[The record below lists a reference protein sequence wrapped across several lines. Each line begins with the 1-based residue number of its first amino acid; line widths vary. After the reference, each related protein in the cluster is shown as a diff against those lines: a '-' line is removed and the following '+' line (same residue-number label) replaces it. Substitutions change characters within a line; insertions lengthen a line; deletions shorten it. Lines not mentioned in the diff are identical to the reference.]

1 MINSHNLS
9 LLLPEVI
16 DLDPEYFRQAKEI
29 SDKVTG
35 EAHQW
40 QTYLNVLALQG
51 FEQWLSERIPGK
63 TISRENCGIEQVF
76 YLKLGDCKL
85 CLIAKEHL
93 LDEVVNFPQALFQP
107 ESAAHFYVL
116 LEVLE
121 EEEQVIV
128 RGFLRNEQ
136 LINYQNQF
144 DLQSQGWCELPL
156 SLFDSSAN
164 RLLYYC
170 RFYAKTAIS
179 IPVTSVETKTEVEYL
194 KETRTKLSQWFQ
206 EIVDSSWE
214 AIDTLINPEANLAWN
229 TRMTEFPGSK
239 KGKLI
244 NLGMELNHQTVALLV
259 NVGEEIEDKLS
270 ILIQLHPTGETRYL
284 PPHLKLTLLSKAEKI
299 LQEVES
305 RSGDNYIQLKSFKG
319 EPGKRFSIEV
329 SLSDVKVRENF
340 EL

>member
-1 MINSHNLS
+1 MINSTNFS

-16 DLDPEYFRQAKEI
+16 DLEPEYFRQAREI

-40 QTYLNVLALQG
+40 QTYLNALALQG
-51 FEQWLSERIPGK
+51 FEQWLSQRIPEQK
-63 TISRENCGIEQVF
+63 LSRLSSKIKDVF
-76 YLKLGDCKL
+76 YLKLGEFKL
-85 CLIAKEHL
+85 CLMATEHL

-107 ESAAHFYVL
+107 EAVAHLYVI

-128 RGFLRNEQ
+128 RGFLPHEQ
-136 LINYQNQF
+136 LMNYQIQY
-144 DLQSQGWCELPL
+144 SRCELPL
-156 SLFDSSAN
+156 ALFDTSPN

-170 RFYAKTAIS
+170 RLLEPTAIS
-179 IPVTSVETKTEVEYL
+179 LPGISVETKAEVVEYL
-194 KETRTKLSQWFQ
+194 KETRTKLSQWLQ
-206 EIVDSSWE
+206 GIVDSSWS
-214 AIDTLINPEANLAWN
+214 AIDALINPEANLAWS
-229 TRMTEFPGSK
+229 TRTTELSGIK

-244 NLGMELNHQTVALLV
+244 NLGMQLDNQNVVLLV
-259 NVGEEIEDKLS
+259 NVTEEIEEKLS
-270 ILIQLHPTGETRYL
+270 ILIQVHPTGEARYL
-284 PPHLKLTLLSKAEKI
+284 PPHLKLSLLSKAEKV

-305 RSGDNYIQLKSFKG
+305 RMEDNYIQLKSFKG
-319 EPGKRFSIEV
+319 EAGKRFSIEV